1 MQVASKG
8 LMWNA
13 SFAGNGKTVLVLRAD
28 AGRMTVRLSSG
39 SLAPGSTNVTIDWGD
54 GMVDVLPRIS
64 GTTHTYRSERLYM
77 VKISDDLQSF
87 GYSYGNPSRTDF
99 TRDMLVELKSL
110 GSKVTRIEGYCFNN
124 CHNMTGVM
132 YLPNVT
138 QIGGYAFGTTLGITD
153 FILPSM
159 TRLVQ
164 ESFYAGPSPTQI
176 HADNVQQI
184 DRRFWEYYGG
194 HLTDMYIRGKTRAQI
209 KAMGGFPFYARGAG
223 VRFHGSDGIVL
234 ANGTFV

>member
-8 LMWNA
+8 LMWRQ
-13 SFAGNGKTVLVLRAD
+13 SFAGGGRTVLVLRAD

-54 GMVDVLPRIS
+54 GTVDVLPRIS
-64 GTTHTYRSERLYM
+64 GTTHTYRSERLYT
-77 VKISDDLQSF
+77 VRISDDLQTF
-87 GYSYGNPSRTDF
+87 GYTYGNPNSTDF

-110 GSKVTRIEGYCFNN
+110 GTKVTRIEGYCFNN

-159 TRLVQ
+159 TSLVQ
-164 ESFYAGPSPTQI
+164 TSFYAGPSPTQI
-176 HADNVQQI
+176 HADNVQRI
-184 DRRFWEYYGG
+184 DSRFWEYYGG
-194 HLTDMYIRGKTRAQI
+194 HLKDMYIRGKTRAQI
-209 KAMGGFPFYARGAG
+209 KAMSGFPFYARGSD
-223 VRFHGSDGIVL
+223 VRFHGADGIVL

>member
-1 MQVASKG
+1 MWQAIQGILTDGNFLKSVIGIGALVVLLAFLAKKGIISFKGKG
-8 LMWNA
+8 LKIGHSDEEERTIIRTQIQWCE
-13 SFAGNGKTVLVLRAD
+13 AD
-28 AGRMTVRLSSG
+28 C
-39 SLAPGSTNVTIDWGD
+39 
-54 GMVDVLPRIS
+54 
-64 GTTHTYRSERLYM
+64 
-77 VKISDDLQSF
+77 K
-87 GYSYGNPSRTDF
+87 
-99 TRDMLVELKSL
+99 DMLRELVSL
-110 GSKVTRIEGYCFNN
+110 GSKVTTIAGYAFNN
-124 CHNMTGVM
+124 CHCMRGVM
-132 YLPNVT
+132 NLPNVT
-138 QIGGYAFGTTLGITD
+138 SIGGYDFGTTLGITD

-184 DRRFWEYYGG
+184 DSRFWEYYGG